1 MLATI
6 WRKGRDKKCQR
17 TSRILETIAL
27 MLVHLDA
34 LPDMVVETKDVPLDA
49 PPAPIPGPVSRWLRH
64 MRPAFNL
71 PRAVVKELESQ
82 GVVTPI

>member
-6 WRKGRDKKCQR
+6 RQKGRDKKCQR

-34 LPDMVVETKDVPLDA
+34 FPDVVVVTKDVPLDA
-49 PPAPIPGPVSRWLRH
+49 PPAPIPETVRKWLRH

-71 PRAVVKELESQ
+71 PQAMVNELIDQ